1 MRIRIYFAK
10 TEAMRFTSHLDLH
23 RTWER
28 TIRRSGLPLAYT
40 LGFRPHPRINL
51 GSALPLGFTSQ
62 DEVVDVW
69 LETEIPIDEIESALR
84 RAVPPGID
92 IDGVEGIDERAPALQ
107 SILGASEYQVTL
119 LEPLR
124 DLDEQV
130 RQILEAESLRRQRRG
145 KDYDLRPLIYDLSR
159 LPDDPEGN
167 QRLFILLSSREN
179 ATGRPEEV
187 ILALGGDPATA
198 RVHRTRLVV
207 QPEIV
212 TA

>member
-62 DEVVDVW
+62 DEVVDIW
-69 LETEIPIDEIESALR
+69 LETEIPINDVESDLR

-92 IDGVEGIDERAPALQ
+92 IDVVEGIDERAPALQ
-107 SILGASEYQVTL
+107 SILGASDYQVTL

-124 DLDEQV
+124 DLDEKV
-130 RQILEAESLRRQRRG
+130 RQILEAESLPRQRRG

-187 ILALGGDPATA
+187 ILALGGDPATT

-207 QPEIV
+207 QSEIV

>member
-62 DEVVDVW
+62 DEVVDIW
-69 LETEIPIDEIESALR
+69 LETEIPINEVESALR

-92 IDGVEGIDERAPALQ
+92 IDVVEGIDERAPALQ
-107 SILGASEYQVTL
+107 SILGASDYQVTL

-130 RQILEAESLRRQRRG
+130 RQILEAESLPRQRRG

-187 ILALGGDPATA
+187 ILALGGDPATT

-207 QPEIV
+207 QSEIV